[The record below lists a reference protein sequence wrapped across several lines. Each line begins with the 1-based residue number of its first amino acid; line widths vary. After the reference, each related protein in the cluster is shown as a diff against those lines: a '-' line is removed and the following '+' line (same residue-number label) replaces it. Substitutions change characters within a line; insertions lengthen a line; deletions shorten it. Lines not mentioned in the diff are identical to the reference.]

1 LLFLIA
7 FKPFFESR
15 VREPFLLKQ
24 RQDDNNSTKAP
35 KRILLDRG
43 ERKTADFNFLEAV
56 KELFLEIVMMPFLFR
71 RGEFCSGYVE
81 RISKKFNE
89 V

>member
-1 LLFLIA
+1 
-7 FKPFFESR
+7 
-15 VREPFLLKQ
+15 VRGK
-24 RQDDNNSTKAP
+24 RQLQAMRAV
-35 KRILLDRG
+35 KR
-43 ERKTADFNFLEAV
+43 TVCLEAV